1 MLCLPSDVQPLEW
14 AHPINSVRTLCVVPK
29 AFLQPRFRIKMP
41 SRPGDTFH
49 LPTCFLSL
57 HLNSL
62 AHKTGLERA
71 QGSWVSHC
79 CVGVDGWKETPG
91 EMFSQPDSSSVA
103 AHWQQQVLYRGKS
116 KSKSC
121 CHHFSQQT
129 DLREH
134 SCGSHWFG
142 CLLYSY
148 SHTEGLQDQGQYCVK
163 AVKIRH
169 AARMTYCVFT
179 KKTQTNCCGLSL
191 QSYQASL

>member
-1 MLCLPSDVQPLEW
+1 MNQRINHFRVKRPVGWGATIFLRKTGWHWHMLCLPSDVQPLEW

-103 AHWQQQVLYRGKS
+103 AHW
-116 KSKSC
+116 
-121 CHHFSQQT
+121 
-129 DLREH
+129 
-134 SCGSHWFG
+134 
-142 CLLYSY
+142 
-148 SHTEGLQDQGQYCVK
+148 
-163 AVKIRH
+163 
-169 AARMTYCVFT
+169 
-179 KKTQTNCCGLSL
+179 
-191 QSYQASL
+191 